1 MYAPRPFSSLLCQVS
16 LRLNG
21 RVELRI
27 ASQSKLYRVTAQHF
41 ISTQNADSSSSLIH
55 EENKPKFW
63 VEYCWVTPYSPKR
76 QASDRKA
83 PHAPRFHSGKFVT
96 HSDLGHI
103 LSSFYETMISPSRRD
118 LTVLRYDL
126 SCCCCPDPILHCTE
140 TELTKQAIIKP
151 TGKPFRMMCD
161 IPSDGKTGFKKLTMK
176 A

>member
-21 RVELRI
+21 RVQLRI
-27 ASQSKLYRVTAQHF
+27 ASQSKLDRVTAQHF

-103 LSSFYETMISPSRRD
+103 LSSFYAWFYETTISPSRRD

-126 SCCCCPDPILHCTE
+126 SCQRCRDVSEFPI
-140 TELTKQAIIKP
+140 
-151 TGKPFRMMCD
+151 
-161 IPSDGKTGFKKLTMK
+161 
-176 A
+176 